1 MKKLIIA
8 AATIAAFSTAAFAG
22 QMEGKVQAV
31 DEATRTIMLEDGS
44 SYVAADGVAIE
55 ELAAG
60 DAVVVTYDDGTN
72 NATAVEKM

>member
-22 QMEGKVQAV
+22 QMEGKVQSV
-31 DEATRTIMLEDGS
+31 DTSSRMIMLEDGS

-55 ELAAG
+55 ELAEG
-60 DAVVVTYDDGTN
+60 DSVVVTYDDGTN

>member
-8 AATIAAFSTAAFAG
+8 AATVAAFTTAAFAG
-22 QMEGKVQAV
+22 QMEGKVQSV
-31 DEATRTIMLEDGS
+31 DESSRTIMLEDGS

-55 ELAAG
+55 ELAEG
-60 DAVVVTYDDGTN
+60 DSVVVTYDDGTN